1 MKQVLEDEGR
11 LWVREALNEHDL
23 NLLVKISKSE
33 AVAGRR
39 LGWTDKLAKAA
50 GTSSKLN
57 DLAQTILPNAKPVRF
72 VSFNKSSGLN
82 WSLPWHQDRV
92 IAVNDKA
99 DVKGFKNWSQKAG
112 LWHCEPPI
120 KILEKMI
127 FARVHLDDSDE
138 NNGCLEVLVG
148 SHKYGKII
156 SSDIEKI
163 VAELPKEACIANR
176 GDVLFVKALTL
187 HRSHASYSQSSRR
200 ALRVDYS
207 NRDLPHPLAWQY

>member
-1 MKQVLEDEGR
+1 MEQVLENEGR
-11 LWVREALNEHDL
+11 LWVREALTEHDL
-23 NLLVKISKSE
+23 SLLVKISKLE
-33 AVAGRR
+33 AVAGSR
-39 LGWTDKLAKAA
+39 LEWSDILAEAA

-57 DLAQTILPNAKPVRF
+57 DLAQTVLPNAKPVRF
-72 VSFNKSSGLN
+72 VSFNKASSLN

-92 IAVNDKA
+92 ITVKDKV

-112 LWHCEPPI
+112 LWHCEPPT

-127 FARVHLDDSDE
+127 FARVHLDDSDKY
-138 NNGCLEVLVG
+138 NGCLEVLVG

-156 SSDIEKI
+156 STDIEKI
-163 VAELPKEACIANR
+163 VAELPKEACIAKR

-187 HRSHASYSQSSRR
+187 HRSQASYSQSSRR

-207 NRDLPHPLAWQY
+207 NHDLPHPLAWQY